1 MTTEEVGKQIQELLK
16 KNNLIMKSK
25 ISFPIYNI
33 LPDEVVLALKILDKH
48 GMKVTTILTEK
59 K

>member
-16 KNNLIMKSK
+16 KNNLVMKSK

-33 LPDEVVLALKILDKH
+33 LPDEVVLALKVLDKH
-48 GMKVTTILTEK
+48 EMKITTILTEK